1 MKAEELLKSG
11 LDELGIPCNKEQ
23 AASLLL
29 LLSEL
34 KKWNRTYNL
43 TSITDEKGMIIKH
56 LFDSLLYLKVIPNKA
71 LRIADLGSGAGFPGI
86 PIKIIRPDLDMT
98 LVESSRK
105 KASFLKH
112 IIRLLGLTGISVI
125 QVRAEE
131 AGEALQKSF
140 DVAVSRATF
149 SIKDF
154 IKTACPYIKDDGI
167 LVISK
172 GPKLSEELEGL
183 ASAEEVVKEIREIEL
198 PHGGLSRNLVLL
210 SCRKE

>member
-1 MKAEELLKSG
+1 MNTEELLKSG
-11 LDELGIPCNKEQ
+11 LDELGVLCDKEQ
-23 AASLLL
+23 AASLQA

-56 LFDSLLYLKVIPNKA
+56 LFDSLLYLKVIPDKA
-71 LRIADLGSGAGFPGI
+71 LRLADLGSGAGFPGI
-86 PIKIIRPDLDMT
+86 PIKIIRPDLDIT

-112 IIRLLGLTGISVI
+112 VIRLLGLKGIDVI
-125 QVRAEE
+125 QERAE
-131 AGEALQKSF
+131 ALDDGLQKSF
-140 DVAVSRATF
+140 DIIVSRATF
-149 SIKDF
+149 SIADF
-154 IKTACPYIKDDGI
+154 MKAACPYIKDDGV

-183 ASAEEVVKEIREIEL
+183 ASADEVVKEIREIEL

-210 SCRKE
+210 RCVKE